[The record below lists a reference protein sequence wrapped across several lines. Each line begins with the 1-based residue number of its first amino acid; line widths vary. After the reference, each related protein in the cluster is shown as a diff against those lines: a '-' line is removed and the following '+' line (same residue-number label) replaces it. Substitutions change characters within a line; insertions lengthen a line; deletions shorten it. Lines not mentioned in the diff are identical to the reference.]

1 MEERETFLR
10 STCLTKSS
18 FRSRRNFAFPRS
30 SGRPRIIQ
38 IESME
43 KGECES
49 IELEHQNEDSLRGED
64 ELHLG
69 SLMELEKNLSETRAR
84 LSSAIEA
91 ASQRET
97 SKSRLLVQSAKCT
110 SSFNPFKLHR
120 LCKWM
125 FDPWAENSSHHVD
138 ETLRLCMLPP
148 PPEVARCR
156 NDHRLSLKLTRPL
169 RCLSSL
175 LGLTTEEHSK
185 GRKFPSTVLNNIKNL
200 KSGSLSELIAG

>member
-1 MEERETFLR
+1 MEERETFFR

-84 LSSAIEA
+84 LSSAIELHLKGKH
-91 ASQRET
+91 Q
-97 SKSRLLVQSAKCT
+97 SRVC
-110 SSFNPFKLHR
+110 SFNQRNARRVLILLSFIAYANECLILERKTR
-120 LCKWM
+120 LITLM
-125 FDPWAENSSHHVD
+125 RLFDFACCRR
-138 ETLRLCMLPP
+138 RLKRRVVEMIIVC
-148 PPEVARCR
+148 
-156 NDHRLSLKLTRPL
+156 H
-169 RCLSSL
+169 
-175 LGLTTEEHSK
+175 
-185 GRKFPSTVLNNIKNL
+185 
-200 KSGSLSELIAG
+200 